1 MDVARH
7 MLIYPVRSVG
17 TPVSFQLQ
25 LADWPE
31 VCITGSSSPE
41 EKINAALRL
50 AVRERTA
57 ASRPVPLPRAK
68 PRGEIAARLSFSE
81 SLKVILLNEMIGKAA
96 SYHSLAL
103 ALGMPPA
110 LIRQRLDISGA
121 TDLEFLEKVAGVLG
135 RRWFAYI
142 A

>member
-1 MDVARH
+1 

-17 TPVSFQLQ
+17 TPASFQLQ

-31 VCITGSSSPE
+31 VCVTGSSCPE
-41 EKINAALRL
+41 EKINAALRV
-50 AVRERTA
+50 AVRKRTA

-68 PRGEIAARLSFSE
+68 PRGEIAARLSLGE
-81 SLKVILLNEMIGKAA
+81 SLKVILLNEMVGKAV

-103 ALGMPPA
+103 KLGMPPA
-110 LIRQRLDISGA
+110 FIQQRLDISGA